1 MPSMRFVEDVN
12 FTRQVQSIKA
22 DECLREL
29 QEELAANP
37 LKGDL
42 VKGTGGFRKIRMR
55 MPGAAKAAAQGLCT
69 CIYSSALSSFFST
82 SSPNAGPLNISD
94 AGKAVLR
101 QAAAEIK
108 AHQGQF
114 P

>member
-55 MPGAAKAAAQGLCT
+55 MPGAGKSGGARVMYLH
-69 CIYSSALSSFFST
+69 LSERPLIVFFYLFT
-82 SSPNAGPLNISD
+82 KRRAPNISD